1 MAPYLPMGGAKI
13 CQCLDPGQCLGFL
26 AGKVMIQH
34 HRKSYSSKIL
44 NFWRKFWSEQFGTLV
59 TDLSDAPVNSD
70 IVGALDNPV
79 IVGADIQPVGHPAG
93 RQTAQVGRT
102 SGRAPTDPSFPLFPQ
117 FYSKYGSGKAAGKI

>member
-1 MAPYLPMGGAKI
+1 MRIGTLPAKGG
-13 CQCLDPGQCLGFL
+13 CQDMSVPGQCLGFL
-26 AGKVMIQH
+26 AGKVMLQN

>member
-1 MAPYLPMGGAKI
+1 MRIGTLPAKGG
-13 CQCLDPGQCLGFL
+13 CQDMSVPGPWTMLGVL
-26 AGKVMIQH
+26 GWKGDATK
-34 HRKSYSSKIL
+34 SSKIL